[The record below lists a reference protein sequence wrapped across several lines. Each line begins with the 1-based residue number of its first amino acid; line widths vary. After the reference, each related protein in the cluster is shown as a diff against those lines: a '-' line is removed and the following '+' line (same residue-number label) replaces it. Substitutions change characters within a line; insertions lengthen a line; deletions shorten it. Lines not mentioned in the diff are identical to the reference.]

1 MYKLITAI
9 TLAGTLLQAAAQAA
23 ESTGNVAGSAA
34 VVQSAAGGASPLLV
48 FRNPFAYGIQVLPLD
63 AAAGMTDNGII
74 IGTINGSPV
83 AYVQGGLI
91 LMLGKQTYTNVTPT
105 GVSSNGYI
113 VGYANSGSD
122 VRGLFWS
129 SYANAPIDM
138 GGLGALT
145 YPTAVNSQ
153 AVAVGYYSNY
163 LPGSTFPGDPTAFTW
178 SPAGGIRSIAPPY
191 TELSQASAISDSGYV
206 AGMAWS
212 SEQQAERWY
221 PGTFQA
227 GAAAFGNFAYG
238 VLEDGTIFGETVEWN
253 LANQPETIAPDSN
266 SIVDGISGL
275 GRRVGY
281 SFGVPDQAWTV
292 PPGGGGAETLPVPA
306 GITNSYAY
314 KVDTCGN
321 ILGSVAYPDGSTRA
335 VLWTK
340 VFCDSPLLLLQ

>member
-1 MYKLITAI
+1 MYKLISTI
-9 TLAGTLLQAAAQAA
+9 TLTGTLLSAAAQATEFA
-23 ESTGNVAGSAA
+23 SNAAGGSVA
-34 VVQSAAGGASPLLV
+34 VQSAATGASPLLV

-63 AAAGMTDNGII
+63 TAAGMGNGII
-74 IGTINGSPV
+74 VGKINGSPV
-83 AYVQGGLI
+83 AYVQGELI
-91 LMLGKQTYTNVTPT
+91 LMLGKQGYTNVTPT

-113 VGYANSGSD
+113 VGYASSGSD

-138 GGLGALT
+138 GGLGTLT

-163 LPGSTFPGDPTAFTW
+163 EPGTTYPGDPTAFTW
-178 SPAGGIRSIAPPY
+178 STSGGIRSIAPPLA
-191 TELSQASAISDSGYV
+191 EQSQAFAISDSGYV

-253 LANQPETIAPDSN
+253 LENQPETIAPNAYSVVN
-266 SIVDGISGL
+266 GISAM

-281 SFGVPDQAWTV
+281 NFGMPTQAWTV
-292 PPGGGGAETLPVPA
+292 PPGGGGAEILPVPA
-306 GITNSYAY
+306 GVTDSYAN

-321 ILGSVAYPDGSTRA
+321 ILGSVSYPDGSTKA

-340 VFCDSPLLLLQ
+340 LFCDSPLLLLR